1 MEYKPTHP
9 IHLSLE
15 DFSKLEFHLMDTRP
29 GVKPDAFVKDLI
41 LHWLTI
47 DMERY
52 ELRTNG
58 RPMRG
63 FQWKNVFLPEGTCL
77 RTSYQRTIEYA
88 KVVGEHIRTD
98 NGDALSPSMFAN
110 CHARGRNAWR
120 CIWLRFPGDGH
131 WVRAADCRSR
141 ADEQARHRTG
151 TLEPSQK

>member
-9 IHLSLE
+9 IHLPLE

-29 GVKPDAFVKDLI
+29 GVKADVFVKELI
-41 LHWLTI
+41 QHWLTI
-47 DMERY
+47 DMERF

-77 RTSYQRTIEYA
+77 RTSYQHTIEYA
-88 KVVGEHIRTD
+88 KVIGEHIRTD
-98 NGDALSPSMFAN
+98 NGDALSPSIFAN
-110 CHARGRNAWR
+110 RHTRGRNAWR

-131 WVRAADCRSR
+131 WFRAADCRSS